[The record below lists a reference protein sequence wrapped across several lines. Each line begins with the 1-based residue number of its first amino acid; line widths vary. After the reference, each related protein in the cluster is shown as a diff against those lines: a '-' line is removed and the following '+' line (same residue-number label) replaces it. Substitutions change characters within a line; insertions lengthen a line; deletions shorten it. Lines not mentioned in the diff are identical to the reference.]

1 MDQRNACLV
10 LRTSD
15 LTAGSTTNI
24 GSMDTVR
31 KSMTWFNIDLRM
43 VLGDLYDMYDYF
55 NLSLYYIATD
65 TSSTLST
72 AGDRAVN
79 IEISGLPFTNQ
90 TYNQV
95 TRSNSIWAPLAPFP
109 FANNASVQQ
118 NFYGSNIMTF
128 AKNQEL
134 VNISIQYTKLSD
146 DLPYTGAQLYP
157 QTTFIFHIFGIPK
170 DNNNSRRL
178 VV

>member
-10 LRTSD
+10 LKTSD

-31 KSMTWFNIDLRM
+31 KSMTWFNIDLRT
-43 VLGDLYDMYDYF
+43 VLGDLYDMYDLF
-55 NLSLYYIATD
+55 NLSLYFISTD
-65 TSSTLST
+65 TSCTLST
-72 AGDRAVN
+72 AGDRAVH
-79 IEISGLPFTNQ
+79 IKISGLPFTNQ
-90 TYNQV
+90 TYNQA
-95 TRSNSIWAPLAPFP
+95 TRTNGTWATMASFP
-109 FANNASVQQ
+109 FTNAASVQQ
-118 NFYGSNIMTF
+118 NCYGSNIMTF